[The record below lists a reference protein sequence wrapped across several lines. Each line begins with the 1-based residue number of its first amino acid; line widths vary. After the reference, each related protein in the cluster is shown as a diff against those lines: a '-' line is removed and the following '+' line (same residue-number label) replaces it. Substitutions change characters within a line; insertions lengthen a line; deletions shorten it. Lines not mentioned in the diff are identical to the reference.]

1 MADGADPV
9 LGFVDLVEV
18 PFTVPGSRFLV
29 VRGSGAHADA
39 LEVFHVRYEIPL
51 AECLALRLTPARD
64 LDVPAPVVRAGRVQW
79 AGTELALLDDEL
91 HVAVPPGSGV
101 RVDAGP
107 APDVTTLRRGDT
119 RVLAGSAGPSPLDD
133 DTFGS
138 AADAAVEAWLAL
150 TPTVRPERQ
159 EMARLCWW
167 VLGAN
172 QLDISSP
179 GGDGSVR
186 VIVPSKRGYV
196 ALWQWDTYFIALGL
210 RHTAPELAL
219 AQLDVALTPAA
230 DGQLPDVVHD
240 DGILASSA
248 DLPAADRARL
258 EAQGSP
264 TTTSGT
270 VPLTKPPLAAW
281 AADLV
286 LRHVPPESR
295 DAWLREHLDT
305 LVASQDWWFDVCD
318 TDGDGLPEYLHPYS
332 SGLDDSPV
340 YDHALPV
347 LAPDLLAYLAVE
359 DEILAGWVRE
369 HGSSPDEPLAA
380 RLEARAARTR
390 AGLSRLWDPEGALH
404 RPVAAGQPVPDR
416 TVVSLLGC
424 FAGGLPH
431 EQVDAIVSDVRNPA
445 RFGAP
450 YSLPTVSMDDPMFD
464 PLVMW
469 RGPAWV
475 NTAFLVA
482 EGLERCGAPA
492 EAERLREQVLAL
504 VEAAGGPVE
513 YADPRTGIRCPTA
526 TTAFAWSAALYVDL
540 AVREARATA

>member
-1 MADGADPV
+1 MASGADS
-9 LGFVDLVEV
+9 LLEFVDLVEV

-29 VRGSGAHADA
+29 VRGADA
-39 LEVFHVRYEIPL
+39 LEVFHVRYEVPL
-51 AECLALRLTPARD
+51 AECLAARLTVTHRVDELPR
-64 LDVPAPVVRAGRVQW
+64 PVVGAGRLHW

-91 HVAVPPGSGV
+91 RITGVPASAV
-101 RVDAGP
+101 RVDVGT
-107 APDVTTLRRGDT
+107 APDVACTRLGDT
-119 RVLAGSAGPSPLDD
+119 WVLVGSGATPSALDD
-133 DTFGS
+133 DAFAS
-138 AADAAVEAWLAL
+138 AADEVVRSWLAL
-150 TPTVRPERQ
+150 TPRVRPERQ

-172 QLDISSP
+172 QVDIRRP
-179 GGDGSVR
+179 GGDGTVR

-264 TTTSGT
+264 TTAAGT
-270 VPLTKPPLAAW
+270 VPLTKPPLVAW

-286 LRHVPPESR
+286 LAHVPGARR
-295 DAWLREHLDT
+295 DAWLRDHLGT
-305 LVASQDWWFDVCD
+305 LIASQDWWFDACD

-340 YDHALPV
+340 FDHALPV
-347 LAPDLLAYLAVE
+347 LGPDLLAYLVVE
-359 DEILAGWVRE
+359 DELLARCAQEYTSDDRLVER
-369 HGSSPDEPLAA
+369 LA
-380 RLEARAARTR
+380 ARAARTR
-390 AGLSRLWDPEGALH
+390 AGLAGLWDPDGAVL
-404 RPVAAGQPVPDR
+404 RPIAGGQPVPER

-424 FAGGLPH
+424 FAGGLPA
-431 EQVDAIVSDVRNPA
+431 EQVEAIVSDVRNPA

-450 YSLPTVSMDDPMFD
+450 FPLPTVSMDEPAFD
-464 PLVMW
+464 PCVMW

-475 NTAFLVA
+475 NTAYLVA
-482 EGLERCGAPA
+482 EGLERCGELAQ
-492 EAERLREQVLAL
+492 AERLREAVLAL

-513 YADPRTGIRCPTA
+513 FADPRTGIRCPTA
-526 TTAFAWSAALYVDL
+526 TTAFAWSAALYIDL
-540 AVREARATA
+540 AVREVAVTARP